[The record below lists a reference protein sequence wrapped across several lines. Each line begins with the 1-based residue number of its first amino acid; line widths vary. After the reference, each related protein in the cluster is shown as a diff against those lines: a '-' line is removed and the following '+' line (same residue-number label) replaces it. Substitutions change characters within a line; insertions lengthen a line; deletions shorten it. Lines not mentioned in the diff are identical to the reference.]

1 MGVRKNPPSLG
12 GGVVKKLI
20 AYSLKRKF
28 TRLSYLREDIR
39 DGKIAKINSKDRK
52 TFQAHLQKTFSQQFQ
67 NEQDNE
73 LKKLLQTLALLPS
86 VEIDIKIL
94 EQILGNKRIEGEL
107 QLLVSSG
114 WLINKEDS
122 YKLHQI
128 IKLFIQ
134 EEYPIE
140 YENITYV
147 LDNIGK
153 YINPDDGTLIASQLS
168 DYIPIIDSLL
178 TLFGDRK
185 DDYIASI
192 LDSNTF
198 LYYSLGEYNNS
209 LKMQEKSLSIREELH
224 IEKSEDVAKSYD
236 LLGVIYKEK
245 GDYDKAELLYKKVLK
260 IREDLLGGNHL
271 DTASSYNNYADR

>member
-1 MGVRKNPPSLG
+1 MIQISILQQYPKQNLLLLDNLQKAEDFKLIEPLNNNFDILITTREEIGESNSILNLDILNKEDAKELFLSIYPTDENIDDILKYLDNHPLFI
-12 GGVVKKLI
+12 KLI

-52 TFQAHLQKTFSQQFQ
+52 TFKAHLQNRFSQQFQ

-86 VEIDIKIL
+86 IEIDIKIL
-94 EQILGNKRIEGEL
+94 EQILGNNRIEGEL

-140 YENITYV
+140 YENITYI
-147 LDNIGK
+147 LDNIGN
-153 YINPDDGTLIASQLS
+153 YINPADSTLIASQLS

-192 LDSNTF
+192 LDLNSY
-198 LYYSLGEYNNS
+198 LY
-209 LKMQEKSLSIREELH
+209 
-224 IEKSEDVAKSYD
+224 
-236 LLGVIYKEK
+236 
-245 GDYDKAELLYKKVLK
+245 
-260 IREDLLGGNHL
+260 
-271 DTASSYNNYADR
+271 